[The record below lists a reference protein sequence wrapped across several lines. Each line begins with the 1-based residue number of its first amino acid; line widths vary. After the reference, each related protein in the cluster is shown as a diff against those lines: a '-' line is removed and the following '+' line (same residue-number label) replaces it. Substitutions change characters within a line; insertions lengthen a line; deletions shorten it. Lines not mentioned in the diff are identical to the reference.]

1 MGKAPNQAQRRAF
14 YNRYY
19 EVPHNVS
26 SIFTGREEI
35 SRSLQDLCLPSKP
48 PSAQKTQKRH
58 VLYGLGGSAKTQNC
72 LKFAQDHRER
82 YDYLTICCN
91 VMGKESS
98 VRLSGRFLPLKS
110 FLPQYLHCAASKCST
125 MIFLY
130 ISPRSLVS
138 SFSISLLIAFC

>member
-1 MGKAPNQAQRRAF
+1 MGKAPNQAQHRAL

-19 EVPHNVS
+19 KVPHNVS

-58 VLYGLGGSAKTQNC
+58 VLYGLGSSGKTQIC

-82 YDYLTICCN
+82 YDYFTICCN

-110 FLPQYLHCAASKCST
+110 FLPEYLHCAASKCLT
-125 MIFLY
+125 MICMH
-130 ISPRSLVS
+130 ISLHSIVS
-138 SFSISLLIAFC
+138 SFSSNFLMAFC